1 MRKEKSDM
9 KISNRTYDVIKFIAL
24 VIAPICTFF
33 AALVEIWG
41 IPYGPQIVATIAA
54 LDTLLGAI
62 VIILKNNYE
71 KNLKAGEDNG

>member
-1 MRKEKSDM
+1 M

>member
-1 MRKEKSDM
+1 MR
-9 KISNRTYDVIKFIAL
+9 ISNKTYDIIKFIAL
-24 VIAPICTFF
+24 LIAPICTFI

-62 VIILKNNYE
+62 VIILKNIYE
-71 KNLKAGEDNG
+71 KTLKGGTDNG

>member
-1 MRKEKSDM
+1 MR
-9 KISNRTYDVIKFIAL
+9 ISNKTYDIIKFIAL
-24 VIAPICTFF
+24 LIAPICTFI

-71 KNLKAGEDNG
+71 KTLKGGTDNG

>member
-1 MRKEKSDM
+1 M

-24 VIAPICTFF
+24 FVAPICTFF

-54 LDTLLGAI
+54 LDTLLGAV
-62 VIILKNNYE
+62 VIILKKLYE